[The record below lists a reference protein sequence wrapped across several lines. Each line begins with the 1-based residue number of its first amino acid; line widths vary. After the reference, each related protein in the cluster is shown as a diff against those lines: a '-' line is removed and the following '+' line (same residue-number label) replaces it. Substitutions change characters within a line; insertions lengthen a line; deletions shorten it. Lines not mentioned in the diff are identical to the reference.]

1 MDTPFSCCI
10 IVRMEHDEN
19 AADLRLTPVASLKG
33 VGPVIA
39 EKLARKGIETVEQLL
54 YFVPVRWV
62 NRGALRKISDL
73 KAGEDV
79 SVVGRVDS
87 YRSLFFR
94 HHRKKG
100 YEVVVADDTGHL
112 SLKWFQWTA
121 GYLKQICHKGTVLF
135 ISGRV
140 GQFGEFLQIVHPIV
154 TVLSE
159 DETPDS
165 ARTVL
170 PVYSQLEGIRHGT
183 VRNIMEEAV
192 RVFNTRPFGILP
204 PREEERQSL
213 VPFVEAVS
221 CAHGLDGWLDEE
233 RSAASVRRMILEEY
247 LQFQA
252 TLMAKKRKAHGE
264 KGIAFK
270 TESPTLRRFL
280 DGLPFGLTAGQER
293 VIGEITADMGRG
305 VPMNRLLQGDVGSG
319 KTVCAVAGACVAVD
333 SGFQVAF
340 MAPTEILAEQHY
352 LNVHRWF
359 GDLGIPVVLLKG
371 NMGRQR
377 REALQEI
384 RGGAVPVV
392 IGTHA
397 IIQSDVAFHRLGF
410 VIIDEQ
416 HRFGVDQRKRLRAKS
431 LSPDVLNMSAT
442 PIPRTLSMVIY
453 GDLDVSV
460 IDTMPGG
467 RQPVKTLVLPEDK
480 RENVKAMVEKELNA
494 DRGVFVVYPL
504 IEESETPGMR
514 NATRMAEHLQRS
526 VFPDHRVGLLHGRL
540 NTKDKESIME
550 RFRQKKID
558 ILVCTTVIEVGIDVP
573 HATMIVIE
581 NAERFG
587 LSQLHQL
594 RGRVG
599 RGSGPASCI
608 LLTSSSRTNIASKRL
623 KIMER
628 TGDGFAI
635 AEEDLRIRGVG
646 DMLGVRQSGMPP
658 FRIGDI
664 VRDID
669 IMTRARSI
677 AEDYTKT
684 LSDRELEDLVARIG
698 DRFDDTREFS
708 EIA

>member
-19 AADLRLTPVASLKG
+19 ASDLRLTPVASLKG

-140 GQFGEFLQIVHPIV
+140 GQFGEFLQIVHPAV
-154 TVLSE
+154 TVLAG
-159 DETPDS
+159 DESPDNT
-165 ARTVL
+165 RTAL
-170 PVYSQLEGIRHGT
+170 PVYAQLEGIKQGM
-183 VRNIMEEAV
+183 VRNIVEEAV
-192 RVFNTRPFGILP
+192 RVFNTRPFGVLP
-204 PREEERQSL
+204 ASEEKRHSL
-213 VPFVEAVS
+213 VAFTEAVN
-221 CAHGLDGWLDEE
+221 CAHGLDGGFDEE
-233 RSAASVRRMILEEY
+233 RSASSVRRMILEEY

-252 TLMAKKRKAHGE
+252 TLMAKKRKAHKE

-270 TESPTLRRFL
+270 TEGPSLRRFL
-280 DGLPFGLTAGQER
+280 DGLPFGLTVGQER
-293 VIGEITADMGRG
+293 VIGEIVADMGRG
-305 VPMNRLLQGDVGSG
+305 IPMNRLLQGDVGSG
-319 KTVCAVAGACVAVD
+319 KTVCAVAGTCVAVD

-359 GDLGIPVVLLKG
+359 SELGIPVVLLKG
-371 NMGRQR
+371 NMGKQR
-377 REALQEI
+377 RAVLDEI
-384 RGGAVPVV
+384 RSGAVPVI

-397 IIQSDVAFHRLGF
+397 IIQSDVTFHRLGL

-416 HRFGVDQRKRLRAKS
+416 HRFGVDQRKRLRKKS
-431 LSPDVLNMSAT
+431 FSPDVLNMSAT
-442 PIPRTLSMVIY
+442 PIPRTLSMVVY

-460 IDTMPGG
+460 IDMMPEG
-467 RQPVKTLVLPEDK
+467 RQAVKTLVFAEDK
-480 RENVKAMVEKELNA
+480 RAKAEAMVEKELKA
-494 DRGVFVVYPL
+494 GHGVFIVYPL
-504 IEESETPGMR
+504 IDESDTPGMR
-514 NATRMAEHLQRS
+514 NATGMAEHWQRS
-526 VFPDHRVGLLHGRL
+526 VFPGHRVGLLHGRL

-573 HATMIVIE
+573 HATTIVIE

-608 LLTSSSRTNIASKRL
+608 LLASSLRTNLASKRL
-623 KIMER
+623 KIMEK
-628 TGDGFAI
+628 TNDGFAI
-635 AEEDLRIRGVG
+635 AEEDLKIRGVG

-669 IMTRARSI
+669 IMARARRI
-677 AEDYTKT
+677 AEEYTKT
-684 LSDRELEDLVARIG
+684 LSDDELQGLVAAIG
-698 DRFDDTREFS
+698 NRFDDPREFS
-708 EIA
+708 GTA